1 MRAKFRAYPS
11 GDSLGIV
18 EAEKKELELKCGA
31 FQITGRRM
39 DYGLYFRRNDTVDFV
54 GDGTV

>member
-1 MRAKFRAYPS
+1 MRLRITCTSINSVF
-11 GDSLGIV
+11 V
-18 EAEKKELELKCGA
+18 VQNELELKCGA